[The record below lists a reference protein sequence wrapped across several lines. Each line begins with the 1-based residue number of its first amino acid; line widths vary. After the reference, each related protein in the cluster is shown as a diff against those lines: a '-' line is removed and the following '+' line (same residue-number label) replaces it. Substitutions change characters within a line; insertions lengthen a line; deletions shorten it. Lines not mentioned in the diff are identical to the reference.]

1 MECAFSAR
9 RCCLPDWNN
18 GQDLSVCRA
27 IFIFSR
33 RDQFRSTTDCSRM
46 ADVAFHSAPP
56 PPAERLSFR
65 VSLQRIYL
73 FATIAAFKLLM
84 DYSYVHFLSPEN
96 AVENNFTNNFNPEKG
111 IESWGLTLIC
121 AAFLPLTTRKPSDF
135 LLHVFFIFPV
145 IATLS
150 FYAFLDGDRL
160 FAYGTTLIFI
170 VVAITRNL
178 KLTLPYWE
186 VKNGYRLAV
195 PISILTVLFIALA
208 YYVILGTGTFQL
220 DIMDVYSVRLQITER
235 LNESLLLGYGG
246 TWTWRVVTP
255 FLMAWAILKR
265 RWLLL
270 LLTLAAQVYFFGVT
284 SAKVTL
290 FFPGLIFVTYVFAR
304 PKLPLVWMFVPMI
317 LFVLAG
323 ILEQVLV
330 GTFLWNHVLVRR
342 VLWMAA
348 RLNWSY
354 YELFSEI
361 GHVYMSMNFFKIL
374 IPYPFPLDPA
384 HMVGLLTLGS
394 AEANADTGFIGT
406 SYMHFGFIGMVTFA
420 FITGLLLRL
429 TDMLTLNRMPVWIG
443 VAGVIGAFWAL
454 FNDSDL
460 PTTML
465 THGLAPA
472 LLLLFLYGHFP
483 KEKIRALFR
492 ARRAGKAPS

>member
-1 MECAFSAR
+1 
-9 RCCLPDWNN
+9 
-18 GQDLSVCRA
+18 
-27 IFIFSR
+27 
-33 RDQFRSTTDCSRM
+33 M
-46 ADVAFHSAPP
+46 ADIASHPDALAPT
-56 PPAERLSFR
+56 EKLSFR
-65 VSLQRIYL
+65 VSIQRVYM
-73 FATIAAFKLLM
+73 FAMVAAFKMLM

-96 AVENNFTNNFNPEKG
+96 AIENNFTNSFSLEKS
-111 IESWGLTLIC
+111 IQSWVLTLAC

-135 LLHVFFIFPV
+135 LLYIFFIFPV

-150 FYAFLDGDRL
+150 FYAFLDGDPL
-160 FAYGTTLIFI
+160 FAYGAALIFI
-170 VVAITRNL
+170 TVAVTRNM
-178 KLTLPYWE
+178 KFTLPYWE
-186 VKNGYRLAV
+186 VKNSYHWAV
-195 PISILTVLFIALA
+195 PVSIATVIFMGMA
-208 YYVILGTGTFQL
+208 YYLILGTGTFQL
-220 DIMDVYSVRLQITER
+220 DIMDVYSVRAEISQQ
-235 LNESLLLGYGG
+235 LNESQLLGYGG

-265 RWLLL
+265 RWFLLF
-270 LLTLAAQVYFFGVT
+270 LTLAVQVYFFGVT

-290 FFPGLIFVTYVFAR
+290 FFPGLIFVTYLFAR
-304 PKLPLVWMFVPMI
+304 PKLPLAWMFVPMI
-317 LFVLAG
+317 LFVAVG

-361 GHVYMSMNFFKIL
+361 GHVYMSMNVFKLL
-374 IPYPFPLDPA
+374 ISYPFPLDPA
-384 HMVGLLTLGS
+384 HMVGLETLGS

-406 SYMHFGFIGMVTFA
+406 SYMHFGLLGMVVFA

-429 TDMLTLNRMPVWIG
+429 TDMLTLNRMPVWMGI
-443 VAGVIGAFWAL
+443 AIVIGAFWAL
-454 FNDSDL
+454 FSDSDL

-483 KEKIRALFR
+483 KKKISALIRAR
-492 ARRAGKAPS
+492 WARTTPS